1 MRGGQ
6 TMRKYHNRKVTVDGI
21 TFDSVKEANR
31 YKELKVLERAGQ
43 VHDLQLQVKFKL
55 IPAQREL
62 NLETTATGKPK
73 KGKLL
78 EHEVS
83 YVADFVYK
91 NRFGIQVV
99 EDTKGVKTKDYIIKR
114 KLMLWIHGI
123 RIKEV

>member
-1 MRGGQ
+1 
-6 TMRKYHNRKVTVDGI
+6 MRKYHNRKVTVDGI

-62 NLETTATGKPK
+62 SLETTAAGKPK
-73 KGKLL
+73 KGRLL

-91 NRFGIQVV
+91 NRYGLQVV

-123 RIKEV
+123 RVKEV

>member
-1 MRGGQ
+1 MS
-6 TMRKYHNRKVTVDGI
+6 KYHSRKVTVDGI

-31 YKELKVLERAGQ
+31 YKELKLLERAGQ
-43 VHDLQLQVKFKL
+43 VHDLRLQVKFKL
-55 IPAQREL
+55 IPTQREL

-73 KGKLL
+73 KGRLL

-123 RIKEV
+123 RVKEV